1 MLQNVIN
8 SFKFRLE
15 KCIDANSGTS
25 EQNFTMML
33 SYFMNM
39 RLLLLCGNF
48 VFSSFSCSTTTFRIF
63 CVIKNTIGE
72 QKG

>member
-8 SFKFRLE
+8 NFKFRLE

-33 SYFMNM
+33 IYFMNM
-39 RLLLLCGNF
+39 RLLLLCGKL